1 MAVYKDK
8 WNGYKGDTWRVAV
21 YYKDWKEIRRKHEK
35 RGFATKKEAL
45 AYEREYIAKTS
56 KDTNMG
62 FDTFVDIYMS
72 DIKPQIKLST
82 YVTKENIINAHICS
96 YFENKSLSEITAN
109 DILQWQNALLSLRDD
124 DGKGYSQTYLRT
136 IQNQLNAIFNHA
148 VKYYDSPVQI
158 AERLGHESVTITER
172 YSHLY
177 PSVQKDMAKKLDTV
191 FKEEDNND

>member
-21 YYKDWKEIRRKHEK
+21 YYKDWKGIRRKHEK

-72 DIKPQIKLST
+72 DIKPQIKL
-82 YVTKENIINAHICS
+82 NMGI
-96 YFENKSLSEITAN
+96 SL
-109 DILQWQNALLSLRDD
+109 
-124 DGKGYSQTYLRT
+124 
-136 IQNQLNAIFNHA
+136 F
-148 VKYYDSPVQI
+148 P
-158 AERLGHESVTITER
+158 
-172 YSHLY
+172 
-177 PSVQKDMAKKLDTV
+177 
-191 FKEEDNND
+191 